1 MVQFGEQAEPLKFT
15 HAFAA
20 QLFRL
25 VVRAS
30 RLLKFARRLFHAP
43 ALSIELA
50 PTSSV
55 EGGVQLLPM
64 NAYPIDRSVTVRK
77 NENQS
82 IIPFLHIEI
91 LDIFIFLCIKLYY
104 SNIVLVKVVNSKY
117 KAKIKSNLFLT
128 KLSNFI

>member
-1 MVQFGEQAEPLKFT
+1 MVQLGEQLVPLKFT
-15 HAFAA
+15 HAFAT
-20 QLFRL
+20 QLFIFVAR
-25 VVRAS
+25 VS

-43 ALSIELA
+43 ALSVELV

-55 EGGVQLLPM
+55 EGDVQSLPIS
-64 NAYPIDRSVTVRK
+64 AYPIERSITVRK